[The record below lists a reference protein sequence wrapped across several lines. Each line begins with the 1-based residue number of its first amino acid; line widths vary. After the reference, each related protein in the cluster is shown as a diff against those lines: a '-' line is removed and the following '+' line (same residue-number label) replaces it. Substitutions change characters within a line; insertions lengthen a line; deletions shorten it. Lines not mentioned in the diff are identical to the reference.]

1 MHAGDTHAGR
11 KVRPSPVSEPQRH
24 TSQLHL
30 RQSGSRND
38 SLRINELV
46 AELLEFVKRLGSH
59 LLHSSIDEMVFY
71 CVIQTNQ

>member
-1 MHAGDTHAGR
+1 MQGEKSGPAPFQSLKGILVNSTSGR
-11 KVRPSPVSEPQRH
+11 MDLE
-24 TSQLHL
+24 TI
-30 RQSGSRND
+30 